1 MATTT
6 TTNHTPTESAPRAGA
21 RVRVQQFGTFL
32 SNMIMPNIGA
42 IIGWGLITAFFIP
55 DGWIPNEKIATM
67 VGPSIIYLLPILI
80 AYTGGKLVY
89 DVRGG
94 VVGGFSVIGV
104 IMATSDPIFIGTDGA
119 APMFLGAMIMGPLG
133 GYVIMRLDPD
143 SLDAPNRARRPDGD
157 FPVVWAKQY
166 GKGRVFNVGWGH
178 PDTTWDD
185 PRFQQMMLEG
195 IKWAMGVT
203 KADVTP
209 KPFPGTK

>member
-6 TTNHTPTESAPRAGA
+6 QRAADGVRVRAGA
-21 RVRVQQFGTFL
+21 RVHVQQFGTFL

-55 DGWIPNEKIATM
+55 DGWMPNEKIATM

-104 IMATSDPIFIGTDGA
+104 IMATSDPIFIGDDGA
-119 APMFLGAMIMGPLG
+119 APMFLGAMIMGPLSAL
-133 GYVIMRLDPD
+133 VMKRLDALWSHKIRPGFEMLVNNF
-143 SLDAPNRARRPDGD
+143 SAGILAALMAIARHVPARPGPASGHRVARRRRRTS
-157 FPVVWAKQY
+157 WS
-166 GKGRVFNVGWGH
+166 
-178 PDTTWDD
+178 TTGCC
-185 PRFQQMMLEG
+185 R
-195 IKWAMGVT
+195 
-203 KADVTP
+203 
-209 KPFPGTK
+209 